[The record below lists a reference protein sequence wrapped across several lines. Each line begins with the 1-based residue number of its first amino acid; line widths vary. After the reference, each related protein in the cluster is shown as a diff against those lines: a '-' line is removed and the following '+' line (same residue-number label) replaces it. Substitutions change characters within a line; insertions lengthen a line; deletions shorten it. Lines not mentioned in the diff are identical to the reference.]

1 MNPGLAVPLPVLV
14 SLLAAMALSIVPLPD
29 AISPLRPDWVLL
41 VLIYWGMAFPRRVGI
56 LVAFVAGLV
65 LDVLHQHLLGQ
76 NALMLAVAMFIVL
89 QIYPRMRVFPIWQQ
103 AVVVAFLV
111 ALTRL
116 MQIWIQGA
124 IGLPP
129 GSIWYWSPIVT
140 SALLWPVVYH
150 ILRDARRRWLL
161 HLTA

>member
-1 MNPGLAVPLPVLV
+1 MNPRLSVPLPVLL
-14 SLLAAMALSIVPLPD
+14 SLLAAMALTIVPLPE
-29 AISPLRPDWVLL
+29 AIAPLRPEWVLL
-41 VLIYWGMAFPRRVGI
+41 VLVYWGMAFPRRVGI
-56 LVAFVAGLV
+56 LVAFITGLF

-76 NALMLAVAMFIVL
+76 NALTLALAMFVVL
-89 QIYPRMRVFPIWQQ
+89 QIYPRMRVFPVWQQ

-111 ALTRL
+111 AFTRL
-116 MQIWIQGA
+116 LHIWIQGA

-129 GSIWYWSPIVT
+129 GSIWYWSPVIT

-161 HLTA
+161 HLT

>member
-1 MNPGLAVPLPVLV
+1 MNAGLTVPLPVLL
-14 SLLAAMALSIVPLPD
+14 SILAAMALAIVPLPD
-29 AISPLRPDWVLL
+29 GIAPARPDWVLL
-41 VLIYWGMAFPRRVGI
+41 VLVYWAMAFPRRVGI
-56 LVAFVAGLV
+56 LVAFVTGLF
-65 LDVLHQHLLGQ
+65 LDVLHQQLLGQ
-76 NALMLAVAMFIVL
+76 NALMLAVAIFIVL
-89 QIYPRMRVFPIWQQ
+89 QIYPRMRVYPVWQQ
-103 AVVVAFLV
+103 ATVVAFLV

-161 HLTA
+161 HLTG